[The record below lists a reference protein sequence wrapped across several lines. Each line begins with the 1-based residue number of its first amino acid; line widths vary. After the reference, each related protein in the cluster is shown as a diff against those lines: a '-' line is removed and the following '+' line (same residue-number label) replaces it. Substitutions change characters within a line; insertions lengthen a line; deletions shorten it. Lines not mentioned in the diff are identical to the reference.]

1 MKERPLQ
8 VFASCRMRDVEVL
21 EIVAQRL
28 PEMIPLKQFF
38 VGAPDHEC
46 AEMQRRL
53 GSRATVLAED
63 SMIPGVTLAKVRA
76 LPLQGFPRGA
86 GWYFQQLLKLQFAFT
101 DPDDD
106 YYLIWDGDTV
116 PLRPMRFF
124 DEQGRLLMTKAE
136 EHHAPYFET
145 YWRILGEE
153 PHREFSFIAQHIPA
167 QKSVVREMLAKI
179 EEHVPGEGN
188 WAWKLMR
195 TLPSQ
200 GYSLFSEY
208 ETYGHYMKNHY
219 PERVQFIE
227 RSWRREMA
235 HRSGRALP
243 TEAELKVAAQRYDY
257 VGYERVMGPGRRVI
271 QWILET
277 WRGCGKR
284 PLVGEH

>member
-1 MKERPLQ
+1 
-8 VFASCRMRDVEVL
+8 
-21 EIVAQRL
+21 
-28 PEMIPLKQFF
+28 MIPLKQFF
-38 VGAPDHEC
+38 IGAPDHEC
-46 AEMQRRL
+46 AAMQRRL

-76 LPLQGFPRGA
+76 LPMQGFPRGA
-86 GWYFQQLLKLQFAFT
+86 GWYFQQLLKLQFAFQ

-116 PLRPMRFF
+116 PLRPMQFF
-124 DEQGRLLMTKAE
+124 DEQGRLLMTRAE
-136 EHHAPYFET
+136 EYHAPYFET
-145 YWRILGEE
+145 YRRILGEE
-153 PHREFSFIAQHIPA
+153 PHREFSFIAQHMPA
-167 QKSVVREMLAKI
+167 QKSVVREMLARI
-179 EEHVPGEGN
+179 EAQVPGEGN

-195 TLPSQ
+195 TLPSH

-219 PERVQFIE
+219 PERVRFIE

-243 TEAELKVAAQRYDY
+243 TEAELKAAAQRYDY
-257 VGYERVMGPGRRVI
+257 VGYERVMSPGRRVI

-284 PLVGEH
+284 PLVGER